1 MTRVFPSMIALST
14 LEYRFLSCP
23 FRSVSIRPRL
33 KISLEDRLQDELE
46 CPLDHPVANGR
57 NGKNADFGAPVL
69 RNFLLPH
76 RHGLIRVMDQF
87 VLYLFQKTLHS
98 AFFDGS
104 KRHSVTTRSTAIA
117 LRHLVGLLQGLHLA
131 DMNV

>member
-1 MTRVFPSMIALST
+1 MSFAKALI
-14 LEYRFLSCP
+14 EQG
-23 FRSVSIRPRL
+23 FRSDL
-33 KISLEDRLQDELE
+33 FLAKD
-46 CPLDHPVANGR
+46 

-98 AFFDGS
+98 AFLDGS
-104 KRHSVTTRSTAIA
+104 KRHSVTTRSTSIA
-117 LRHLVGLLQGLHLA
+117 LRHLVGLLKGLHLA